1 MNAITKP
8 NTSEDTPISAPILNT
23 TINNNNNQEHKM
35 CTASVCTHTP
45 KPFALHKSSSVDD
58 YLAKNKQWSQSI
70 TNETPNLFTDFNS
83 KGQQPHTLFI
93 GCGDSRYNEN
103 IFNVKPGEIFGLQ
116 TVGNNLNLNDETI
129 MSTLEFTILVLGI
142 EKIAIVGH
150 TDCGAV
156 NSCCDEN
163 VYQTLPKNLKNYLK
177 PVYENIQKIKLQHKD
192 DIPPIDK
199 KHLSLENV
207 KQQAEKLLTID
218 FIKEKFENKT
228 LEILPMIYN
237 VENGLVEHV
246 DL

>member
-1 MNAITKP
+1 MMKTKNQDSP
-8 NTSEDTPISAPILNT
+8 NTTTTSISES
-23 TINNNNNQEHKM
+23 M
-35 CTASVCTHTP
+35 CSESVCVHTP
-45 KPFALHKSSSVDD
+45 KPFSLNKTSSVEE
-58 YLAKNKQWSQSI
+58 YLKKNKEWSQSI
-70 TNETPNLFTDFNS
+70 TNEVPNLFSDFNS

-142 EKIAIVGH
+142 NKICIVGH

-156 NSCCDEN
+156 NSCCDDS
-163 VYQTLPKNLKNYLK
+163 VYHSLPKNLKNYLK
-177 PVYENIQKIKLQHKD
+177 PVYENIQKIKVAHKD
-192 DIPPIDK
+192 DVPPIDK

-207 KQQAEKLLTID
+207 KAQAEKLMSVE
-218 FIKEKFENKT
+218 FIKEKVDNHT

-237 VENGLVEHV
+237 VENGLVETI
-246 DL
+246 

>member
-1 MNAITKP
+1 MIKTKSQDSP
-8 NTSEDTPISAPILNT
+8 NPTKT
-23 TINNNNNQEHKM
+23 TISKNM
-35 CTASVCTHTP
+35 CSDSVCVHTP
-45 KPFALHKSSSVDD
+45 KPFSLNKTSSVDE
-58 YLAKNKQWSQSI
+58 YLEKNKEWSQTI
-70 TNETPNLFTDFNS
+70 TNEVPNLFSDFNS

-142 EKIAIVGH
+142 NKICIVGH

-156 NSCCDEN
+156 NSCCDDS
-163 VYQTLPKNLKNYLK
+163 VYQSLPKNLKNYLK
-177 PVYENIQKIKLQHKD
+177 PVYENIQKIKVAHKD
-192 DIPPIDK
+192 DVPPIDK

-207 KQQAEKLLTID
+207 KAQAEKLMSVE
-218 FIKEKFENKT
+218 FIKEKVENHT

-237 VENGLVEHV
+237 VENGLVETI
-246 DL
+246 

>member
-1 MNAITKP
+1 MSMYTTKSKS
-8 NTSEDTPISAPILNT
+8 NLSFDNT
-23 TINNNNNQEHKM
+23 TNDKIIEKKM
-35 CTASVCTHTP
+35 STEPVSVQTP
-45 KPFALHKSSSVDD
+45 KPFSLHKSSSVEE
-58 YLAKNKQWSQSI
+58 YLKKNKEWSESI
-70 TNETPNLFTDFNS
+70 TNEVPNLFTDFNS

-116 TVGNNLNLNDETI
+116 TVGNNLNLKDETI

-142 EKIAIVGH
+142 NKICIVGH

-156 NSCCDEN
+156 NSCCDDS
-163 VYQTLPKNLKNYLK
+163 VYHSLPKNLKNYLK
-177 PVYENIQKIKLQHKD
+177 PVYDNIQKIKFDHKD

-207 KQQAEKLLTID
+207 KAQADKLLSVE
-218 FIKEKFENKT
+218 FIKEKVENNT

-237 VENGLVEHV
+237 VENGLVETI
-246 DL
+246 

>member
-1 MNAITKP
+1 MIKTKSQDNP
-8 NTSEDTPISAPILNT
+8 SPKPTISEN
-23 TINNNNNQEHKM
+23 M
-35 CTASVCTHTP
+35 CSESVCVHTP
-45 KPFALHKSSSVDD
+45 KPFSLNKSSSVEE
-58 YLAKNKQWSQSI
+58 YLQKNKEWSQTI
-70 TNETPNLFTDFNS
+70 TNEVPNLFSDFNS

-142 EKIAIVGH
+142 NKICIVGH

-156 NSCCDEN
+156 NSCCDDS
-163 VYQTLPKNLKNYLK
+163 VYHSLPKNLKNYLK
-177 PVYENIQKIKLQHKD
+177 PVYENIQKIKVAHKD
-192 DIPPIDK
+192 DVPPIDK

-207 KQQAEKLLTID
+207 KAQAEKLMSVD
-218 FIKEKFENKT
+218 FIKEKVNNNT

-237 VENGLVEHV
+237 VENGLVETI
-246 DL
+246 